1 MNNSRLFKKS
11 LLAVTIASASLASA
25 QVTAAGFQ
33 LNSQSAT
40 GLGRAF
46 AGDAVIADNASAMS
60 RNAAALA
67 LFDRTELSL
76 GVNVISSEV
85 DITGT
90 NYTSPVSGGP
100 VAIADTTNDATSIVP
115 NLFVAVPINDKFA
128 VGFGAYSNFG
138 TTNEFDNNWGSETGN
153 LYVDGSN
160 NPLAAVPGADA
171 FGGTTNVTSMN
182 LLIAGSYRINDQWSI
197 GAGIDIIH
205 GEGELKRDT
214 TMNVELGAPGSST
227 ATGQTSTQNL
237 MDVDASGW
245 GVGFNL
251 GAVYEL
257 DENNRFGL
265 SYHYSPEIEASGTVS
280 YAGNDNIG
288 DLKMPLPSMAE
299 FSGYHRIEDTKFAV
313 HYSIQ
318 YISWSDFDALVTT
331 DGTNIKDYKWQDTFH
346 YSIGG
351 TYYINQ
357 NWEARIGY
365 MFDEGVQNELTSV
378 SVPDSDRQWFSAGA
392 SYHFNKDQTLDLGFT
407 YLVGEDTSVQD
418 TISASGQT
426 LTLDTTT
433 KATAMLFGVQYTHRF

>member
-1 MNNSRLFKKS
+1 MTTNNTRLFKKS
-11 LLAVTIASASLASA
+11 LLAVTITLASSQA
-25 QVTAAGFQ
+25 MAAGFQ

-46 AGDAVIADNASAMS
+46 AGDAVIADNASAMA

-67 LFDRTELSL
+67 LFDRTEVSL
-76 GVNVISSEV
+76 GFNVIDSEV
-85 DITGT
+85 EVKGT
-90 NYTSPVSGGP
+90 TYSSPLGSQS
-100 VAIADTTNDATSIVP
+100 IDDTTNDATSVVP
-115 NLFVAVPINDKFA
+115 NLYVAVPLNEKFA

-138 TTNEFDNNWGSETGN
+138 TTNEFGNSWGAGTGS
-153 LYVDGSN
+153 VIKSPAGTTV
-160 NPLAAVPGADA
+160 VPGADA
-171 FGGTTNVTSMN
+171 FGGTTNVSSVN
-182 LLIAGSYRINDQWSI
+182 LLIAGSYRINEQWSI
-197 GAGIDIIH
+197 GAGLDIIY
-205 GEGELKRDT
+205 GQGELKRDS
-214 TMNVELGAPGSST
+214 TMNVLTTPDGVNYTPV
-227 ATGQTSTQNL
+227 GQTTQNL

-245 GVGFNL
+245 GVGFNV
-251 GAVYEL
+251 GTVYEL
-257 DENNRFGL
+257 NENNRFGL

-280 YAGNDNIG
+280 YQGNDNIG

-299 FSGYHRIEDTKFAV
+299 FSGYHRIENTKFAV

-318 YISWSDFDALVTT
+318 YISWSDFDSLVTT
-331 DGTNIKDYKWQDTFH
+331 DGTNIKDYKWKDTYH

-365 MFDEGVQNELTSV
+365 MFDEGVQDSLTSV

-407 YLVGEDTSVQD
+407 YLLGEDVKVED
-418 TISASGQT
+418 TINGGAENGGLS
-426 LTLDTTT
+426 LNTTT

>member
-11 LLAVTIASASLASA
+11 LLAVTIASASLAST

-46 AGDAVIADNASAMS
+46 AGDAVIADNASSIS
-60 RNAAALA
+60 RNAASLA
-67 LFDRTELSL
+67 LFERTEISL
-76 GVNVISSEV
+76 GANIISSEV
-85 DITGT
+85 DVTGT
-90 NYTSPVSGGP
+90 TYTSPISGGA
-100 VAIADTTNDATSIVP
+100 VSIDDTQNDATSFVP
-115 NLFVAVPINDKFA
+115 NIFVAVPINDKFA

-138 TTNEFDNNWGSETGN
+138 TTNEFDASWGAGTGAVITDN
-153 LYVDGSN
+153 GAV
-160 NPLAAVPGADA
+160 VPGADA
-171 FGGTTNVTSMN
+171 FGGTTNVSSVN

-205 GEGELKRDT
+205 GEGELKRDSEMNIVSGGSPTGST
-214 TMNVELGAPGSST
+214 TSA
-227 ATGQTSTQNL
+227 NL

-280 YAGNDNIG
+280 YGGDANIG

-331 DGTNIKDYKWQDTFH
+331 DGTNIKDYKWQDTYH

-365 MFDEGVQNELTSV
+365 MFDEGVQDSLTSV

-392 SYHFNKDQTLDLGFT
+392 SYHFNADQTLDLGFT
-407 YLVGEDTSVQD
+407 YLVGKNVAVTD
-418 TISASGQT
+418 TIGGGVEQGG
-426 LTLDTTT
+426 LTLNTTT
-433 KATAMLFGVQYTHRF
+433 KATAILAGVQYTHRF

>member
-11 LLAVTIASASLASA
+11 LLAVTIASASFATTQA
-25 QVTAAGFQ
+25 TAAGFQ

-46 AGDAVIADNASAMS
+46 AGDAVIADNASVMS
-60 RNAAALA
+60 RNPAAMS

-76 GVNVISSEV
+76 GVNVINSEV
-85 DITGT
+85 DIKGT
-90 NYTSPVSGGP
+90 TYTNPSYSRSVDD
-100 VAIADTTNDATSIVP
+100 IQNDATSVVP
-115 NLFVAVPINDKFA
+115 NIFIAHPINDKFA

-138 TTNEFDNNWGSETGN
+138 TTNEFDSNWGAGTGT
-153 LYVDGSN
+153 VIQS
-160 NPLAAVPGADA
+160 PLGTTVAPGADA
-171 FGGTTNVTSMN
+171 FGGTTNVSSIN
-182 LLIAGSYRINDQWSI
+182 LLLAASYRINDQWSI
-197 GAGIDIIH
+197 GAGLDIIH

-214 TMNVELGAPGSST
+214 TMNVIT
-227 ATGQTSTQNL
+227 TQDGQTFTPAGQTTQNL

-257 DENNRFGL
+257 NENNRFGL

-280 YAGNDNIG
+280 YQGNANIG
-288 DLKMPLPSMAE
+288 DLKMPLPSRAE

-365 MFDEGVQNELTSV
+365 MFDEGVQDQLTSV

-392 SYHFNKDQTLDLGFT
+392 SYHFNADQSLDLGFT
-407 YLVGEDTSVQD
+407 YLVGEDVAVVD
-418 TISASGQT
+418 TINGGAAAGG
-426 LTLDTTT
+426 LTLNTTT

>member
-25 QVTAAGFQ
+25 QVAAAGFQ

-46 AGDAVIADNASAMS
+46 AGDAVIADNASAIS

-67 LFDRTELSL
+67 LFDRTEVSL
-76 GVNVISSEV
+76 GANVIQSEV
-85 DITGT
+85 DVTGT
-90 NYTSPVSGGP
+90 TYTNPSSSTSV
-100 VAIADTTNDATSIVP
+100 ADTQNDATSFVP
-115 NLFVAVPINDKFA
+115 NLFIAHPINEQFA

-138 TTNEFDNNWGSETGN
+138 TTNEFDSNWGAKTGS
-153 LYVDGSN
+153 VIQSPAGTTV
-160 NPLAAVPGADA
+160 VPGADA
-171 FGGTTNVTSMN
+171 FGGTTNVSSMN
-182 LLIAGSYRINDQWSI
+182 LLLAASYRINDQWSI
-197 GAGIDIIH
+197 GGGLDIIH
-205 GEGELKRDT
+205 GEGELKRQSEMNNIT
-214 TMNVELGAPGSST
+214 TPDGVNFTP
-227 ATGQTSTQNL
+227 TGTTTTSNL

-251 GAVYEL
+251 GAVYEMN
-257 DENNRFGL
+257 ENNRFGL

-280 YAGNDNIG
+280 YQGNANIG

-331 DGTNIKDYKWQDTFH
+331 DGTNIKDYKWKDTFH

-357 NWEARIGY
+357 NWEARVGY
-365 MFDEGVQNELTSV
+365 MFDEGVQDTLTSV

-392 SYHFNKDQTLDLGFT
+392 SYHFNADQTLDLGFT
-407 YLVGEDTSVQD
+407 YLVGEKVAVTD
-418 TISASGQT
+418 TISGGAAAGG
-426 LTLDTTT
+426 LTLNTTT
-433 KATAMLFGVQYTHRF
+433 KATAILFGAQYTHRF

>member
-1 MNNSRLFKKS
+1 MTTNNTRLFKKS
-11 LLAVTIASASLASA
+11 LLAVTITLASSQA
-25 QVTAAGFQ
+25 MAAGFQ

-46 AGDAVIADNASAMS
+46 AGDAVIADNASAIS

-67 LFDRTELSL
+67 LFDRTEVSL
-76 GVNVISSEV
+76 GFNVISSEV
-85 DITGT
+85 DVKGT
-90 NYTSPVSGGP
+90 EYSSPLGSQS
-100 VAIADTTNDATSIVP
+100 IEDTTNDATSVVP
-115 NLFVAVPINDKFA
+115 NLYVAVPINEKFA

-138 TTNEFDNNWGSETGN
+138 TTNEFDDNWGSKTGT
-153 LYVDGSN
+153 VAGGG
-160 NPLAAVPGADA
+160 AVVVPGADA
-171 FGGTTNVTSMN
+171 FGGTTNVSSMN
-182 LLIAGSYRINDQWSI
+182 LLFAGSYRINEQWSI
-197 GAGIDIIH
+197 GAGIDVIY
-205 GEGELKRDT
+205 GEGELKRQSE
-214 TMNVELGAPGSST
+214 MNVAGGGGATVT
-227 ATGQTSTQNL
+227 ADL

-245 GVGFNL
+245 GVGFNV

-257 DENNRFGL
+257 NENNRFGL

-280 YAGNDNIG
+280 FQGNDNIG

-299 FSGYHRIEDTKFAV
+299 FSGYHRIENTKFAV

-318 YISWSDFDALVTT
+318 YISWSDFDSLVTT
-331 DGTNIKDYKWQDTFH
+331 DGTNIKDYKWKDTYH

-365 MFDEGVQNELTSV
+365 MFDEGVQDSLTSV

-407 YLVGEDTSVQD
+407 YLVGEDVKVED
-418 TISASGQT
+418 TINGGVANGGLS
-426 LTLDTTT
+426 LNTTT